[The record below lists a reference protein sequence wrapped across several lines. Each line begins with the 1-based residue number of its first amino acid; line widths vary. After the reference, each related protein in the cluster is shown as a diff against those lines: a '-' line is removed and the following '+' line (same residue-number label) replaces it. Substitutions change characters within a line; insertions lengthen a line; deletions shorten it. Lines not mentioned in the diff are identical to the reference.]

1 MQSRVALET
10 GEVRPTS
17 CAVFPISAN
26 ANVYFEVRDY
36 TQDAGNEVQ
45 RAKEKPPEAKE
56 NRTDIDSLKIKL
68 SKTDGQ
74 IITEAMRSA
83 MQSAE
88 SRKRDLEARLRALE
102 EAVTIFEQM
111 I

>member
-1 MQSRVALET
+1 MQSHVALET

-26 ANVYFEVRDY
+26 ANVYFEVKDY
-36 TQDAGNEVQ
+36 TQDAENEVQ

-56 NRTDIDSLKIKL
+56 NRSDIDSVRIKL
-68 SKTDGQ
+68 SKTDGK
-74 IITEAMRSA
+74 IITEA